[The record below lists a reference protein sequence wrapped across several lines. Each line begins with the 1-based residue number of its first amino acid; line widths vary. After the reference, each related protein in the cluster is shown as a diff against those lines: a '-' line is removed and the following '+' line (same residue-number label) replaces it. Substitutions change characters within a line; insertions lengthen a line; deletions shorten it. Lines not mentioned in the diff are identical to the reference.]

1 MVWFFSR
8 GNDSV
13 RVETRFDNTSREF
26 VLDITWPG
34 HPPETERFTGLEEFQ
49 ARVLALEAHLEAQ
62 AFAQVGT
69 PKILPHGWRGPF
81 TS

>member
-26 VLDITWPG
+26 VLDVTWPG
-34 HPPETERFTGLEEFQ
+34 RPPETERFNDLGVFQ
-49 ARVLALEAHLEAQ
+49 SRVLAVEAQLEAES
-62 AFAQVGT
+62 FAQVGT
-69 PKILPHGWRGPF
+69 PKVLPHGWRGPF